1 MRYIKMS
8 RNLKASEKQVVKFT
22 RTATK
27 DAVSGKV
34 TYNDWTPASG
44 KWDEVDA
51 PVINGYQVTPQRFAE
66 ETVTPDSEDQTVNFM
81 YTAIGNAII
90 VNFTDDNNNGSVV
103 GSVSLHGLVGQTASQ
118 ASNIQE
124 VAQKVSELQGKGFN
138 ATAPDLS
145 TTFFSN
151 KLQTVT
157 QGVQH
162 KIISNITPDN
172 PQGVSGLTKDVTR
185 TINFITNN

>member
-1 MRYIKMS
+1 MS
-8 RNLKASEKQVVKFT
+8 RNLKDPQKQVVKFT

-27 DAVSGKV
+27 DAVTGKV
-34 TYNDWTPASG
+34 TYNDWTPATG
-44 KWDEVDA
+44 KWDEVNA
-51 PVINGYQVTPQRFAE
+51 PAIDGYEVTPKSFPE
-66 ETVTPDSEDQTVNFM
+66 ETVTPETEDKT
-81 YTAIGNAII
+81 

-138 ATAPDLS
+138 VTAPDLS
-145 TTFFSN
+145 KTFFSD
-151 KLQTVT
+151 KAQTVT

-162 KIISNITPDN
+162 RIISDITPDN
-172 PQGVSGLTKDVTR
+172 PQGVSDLTKDVTR